1 MVTML
6 PKVVTAGSIPM
17 TGVVVGFV
25 IVLVE
30 DTDHL
35 EVEEEQEG
43 DGDPEQGPQ
52 VDPDAQEVVFI
63 EEPDRFRLGHLDE
76 AVKTLSLS
84 LSLLEFVR
92 APMPVQDFSEIDRI
106 DRVACILYIFRSL
119 WHIFAEKCSFACVSC
134 YLPFPNTGVYMFV
147 LSSCY
152 LPFPNTGAVFHK
164 H

>member
-6 PKVVTAGSIPM
+6 PNVVNPGSIPM
-17 TGVVVGFV
+17 TGMVVGFV

-63 EEPDRFRLGHLDE
+63 EEPDRFGTQIWPRLGHLDE

-84 LSLLEFVR
+84 LSWNLSVHRCVLKTFLKLM
-92 APMPVQDFSEIDRI
+92 A
-106 DRVACILYIFRSL
+106 Y

-134 YLPFPNTGVYMFV
+134 YLPFPNTG
-147 LSSCY
+147 
-152 LPFPNTGAVFHK
+152 TVFHK

>member
-1 MVTML
+1 MMVTML

-17 TGVVVGFV
+17 TMVVRFV

-63 EEPDRFRLGHLDE
+63 EEPDRFGTQIGPGLGHLDQ
-76 AVKTLSLS
+76 AVEPLSLS
-84 LSLLEFVR
+84 LGIC
-92 APMPVQDFSEIDRI
+92 PCTD
-106 DRVACILYIFRSL
+106 ACSRLF
-119 WHIFAEKCSFACVSC
+119 
-134 YLPFPNTGVYMFV
+134 
-147 LSSCY
+147 
-152 LPFPNTGAVFHK
+152 
-164 H
+164 

>member
-6 PKVVTAGSIPM
+6 PNVVTAGSVPM
-17 TGVVVGFV
+17 TGVVVRFV

-30 DTDHL
+30 DPDHL

-63 EEPDRFRLGHLDE
+63 EEPDRFGTQIGPGLGHLDQ
-76 AVKTLSLS
+76 AVKS

-92 APMPVQDFSEIDRI
+92 VPMPVQDFSEIDRI
-106 DRVACILYIFRSL
+106 DRVACIFI
-119 WHIFAEKCSFACVSC
+119 
-134 YLPFPNTGVYMFV
+134 YL
-147 LSSCY
+147 
-152 LPFPNTGAVFHK
+152 
-164 H
+164 